1 MHNARR
7 SHVATLVITGAT
19 VLASLVPASLPRVA
33 SAQPVERPVAATA
46 STPVA
51 PGEDEALYSCKKRTG
66 QVAVTFKPETE
77 LKDLITW
84 VMGFTCKN
92 FILDPRIVST
102 GKKVTVI
109 APNKMSSTE
118 AYRVFLVA
126 LSTMNLTIVPKGNV
140 LRIVDAPA
148 AKSETVPIYKR
159 GVPSDEDQVVRYVLR
174 PTYAQVET
182 LRQAL
187 DSIRSQAGNV
197 QVAGTMLI
205 ITDYASQVRDM
216 MSLARSIDIPGGSD
230 GIYTIPVHHADATQL
245 AQKLNEILGI
255 TGGGGAQQV
264 PGVPGQPGGRRGGQP
279 VPPAVP
285 QPGVPG
291 QPTPQQTSTDDV
303 SSAVPSKI
311 LVDDRSNTL
320 IVVSSEA
327 GYYRVKGLVD
337 RLDIA
342 LDTEGGSA
350 IHVFPLENALAEE
363 LATTLNNAMGQST
376 PGRQGQPGRPGQPG
390 APGVPPVPAPQPQP
404 VFGGDN
410 LGASLEGQV
419 RVIGD
424 KPTNSLIVMSS
435 GRDLIAIKDVVR
447 RLDHPRRQVFIE
459 ALILEVQLAKELDL
473 GSSSHGGLPVGSGDS
488 NALVIGGVQ
497 TPNLRSISAAA
508 SLASATGLIGGL
520 IGAPLANSQ
529 TFLGTSIPSYGIL
542 FQALATQD
550 NTDVLSAPHI
560 IAIDNEKTEFSVG
573 NNIPYKAGL
582 TFGGFGLPGGAA
594 GGAGQIPTGS
604 IGQNIQRQDLN
615 LTLNVTPHIS
625 SNDVV
630 RIEIEQE
637 TKDIGGKDAE
647 LGPTWTQRKLKTQ
660 VVVHDQQSVVI
671 GGLIQE
677 RDVYNVTK
685 VPLLGD
691 VPILGYLFK
700 FSTKAKKKT
709 NLLILLTPY
718 IVKDQL
724 DLQSIRERKVRER
737 EEFVE
742 SFATLNE
749 MKYEPKVDYRRK
761 RGVIE
766 EINRAIQAVEDDV
779 NAANSI
785 GRRRWVDPG
794 PIEYGPSQIES
805 PEEGHGDGTV
815 QPQPDKPK
823 KIEPKKPEP
832 KRPVPVKRSEVKQPA
847 PRAGVKASAAQP
859 DASPAAAPPAAAPP
873 AAAPPAAAPPGTA
886 PPAAAPTGTKSSDAT
901 QPGAKPDTTAEAKPE
916 ARKAQPRKGQSPR
929 KFLPGRKSQAESK
942 LEAKAGATAAQ
953 PDAAAMPWD
962 EAAPAPKAPAKKKKG
977 NK

>member
-7 SHVATLVITGAT
+7 SRVATIAITGVT
-19 VLASLVPASLPRVA
+19 VLAALVPAASVRVA
-33 SAQPVERPVAATA
+33 SAQPAAVERPVTTTT
-46 STPVA
+46 STTPVA
-51 PGEDEALYSCKKRTG
+51 GEDEALYSCKKRTG

-159 GVPSDEDQVVRYVLR
+159 GIPADEDQVVRYVLR

-216 MSLARSIDIPGGSD
+216 MSLARSIDVPGGSD

-255 TGGGGAQQV
+255 TGGGGSVV
-264 PGVPGQPGGRRGGQP
+264 PGMPPQPGGRRGAPAQP
-279 VPPAVP
+279 LQMQPGM
-285 QPGVPG
+285 PGVP
-291 QPTPQQTSTDDV
+291 PTPQQTSTDDV

-327 GYYRVKGLVD
+327 GYFRVKGLVD

-390 APGVPPVPAPQPQP
+390 APGAPPIPAPQPQQP
-404 VFGGDN
+404 VFGGEN
-410 LGASLEGQV
+410 LGAALEGQV

-435 GRDLIAIKDVVR
+435 GRDFIAIKDVVR

-459 ALILEVQLAKELDL
+459 ALILEVQIAKEINI
-473 GSSSHGGLPVGSGDS
+473 GSSSHGGVPVGSGDT

-520 IGAPLANSQ
+520 IGAPLASSQ

-582 TFGGFGLPGGAA
+582 TFGGIGLPGAP
-594 GGAGQIPTGS
+594 GGAGQIPAGS

-677 RDVYNVTK
+677 RDIYNVTK

-691 VPILGYLFK
+691 IPILGYLFK

-724 DLQSIRERKVRER
+724 DLQAIRERKVRER

-766 EINRAIQAVEDDV
+766 EINRAIQAVDDDV

-815 QPQPDKPK
+815 QPQPAQPK

-832 KRPVPVKRSEVKQPA
+832 KRPVPVKRSDVKQPA
-847 PRAGVKASAAQP
+847 PKQPAKASGAQP
-859 DASPAAAPPAAAPP
+859 DAAPPAAAQPDGAP
-873 AAAPPAAAPPGTA
+873 APADKAGAAQPVTKPDS
-886 PPAAAPTGTKSSDAT
+886 KSSSVSPDAA
-901 QPGAKPDTTAEAKPE
+901 QPGATAEIKPE

-929 KFLPGRKSQAESK
+929 KFLPGRKAQT
-942 LEAKAGATAAQ
+942 AKPEPRLDAKTDAKTDA
-953 PDAAAMPWD
+953 AAAMPWD
-962 EAAPAPKAPAKKKKG
+962 EATPAAKAPAKKKKG
-977 NK
+977 SK